1 MAQPRVLVVGGGMGI
16 GQFTTEF
23 LVQKHGAKVVVLGL
37 DISES
42 VQQLEKEKKLCIVRG
57 DATELDTQGLAQ
69 SAVSNYLG
77 GLDALV
83 ITLGILGEVETV
95 ARLDIEKMRKAF
107 EINFFA
113 PVQLVYDLSLISF
126 NVF

>member
-16 GQFTTEF
+16 GQFVTEF
-23 LVQKHGAKVVVLGL
+23 LVQKHAAKVVVLGL
-37 DISES
+37 DVSES
-42 VQQLEKEKKLCIVRG
+42 VQQLEKANKLCVVRG
-57 DATELDTQGLAQ
+57 DATEPTTQGRAM
-69 SAVSNYLG
+69 STVSEYLG

-95 ARLDIEKMRKAF
+95 ARLDIEKMRRAF

-113 PVQLVYDLSLISF
+113 PVQLVYGLPLTL
-126 NVF
+126 